1 MIALLIRHISRLRR
15 DDRGADLVEYGLI
28 GGMIAT
34 AGVAM
39 FPAIFDKLADAFDEW
54 GNDVYEEWE
63 PDNPIPPP
71 DPEP

>member
-1 MIALLIRHISRLRR
+1 MIALLLRHVSRLWK
-15 DDRGADLVEYGLI
+15 DDQGADLVEYGLI

-34 AGVAM
+34 AGVVM
-39 FPAIFDKLADAFDEW
+39 FPVIFDKLADAFDDW

-63 PDNPIPPP
+63 PDNPIPP